1 MTIKFA
7 FIVQS
12 YILAHQSAAC
22 YVSLLKL
29 DNLMR
34 NNQIQPVLLPI
45 LSPLIAIAA
54 ALIVGAGL
62 IAIAGKNPVAAY
74 SALFQESLTNYYGF
88 SNTLTKST
96 PLLLTSLGV
105 LVALKAGQFNIGGE
119 GQIYM
124 GGLGSALVGLYVK
137 GLPLVIHLPLGL
149 LVGFLF
155 GAVWG
160 LIPGYL
166 KAVRGINEVI
176 TTLLL
181 NYVAQN
187 LISYLVSGPMIEP
200 GAPSPFS
207 PKLAQTAQLPTI
219 LPQTQTHAGI
229 LIALIA
235 AGILWLLFLRSPLGY
250 QIETVGQNPIAARY
264 AGLSVERTI
273 MLVMAVAG
281 GLAGL
286 AGSSEVMGLK
296 YRLFENFS
304 GGYGFDA
311 IAIAFLSRGSVPGVV
326 FTSLFFGALRSGAN
340 VMQRTADVPLT
351 IVYAI
356 QGLTVLFIAI
366 SLALEY
372 KTPVTGKN

>member
-1 MTIKFA
+1 
-7 FIVQS
+7 
-12 YILAHQSAAC
+12 
-22 YVSLLKL
+22 
-29 DNLMR
+29 
-34 NNQIQPVLLPI
+34 
-45 LSPLIAIAA
+45 
-54 ALIVGAGL
+54 
-62 IAIAGKNPVAAY
+62 
-74 SALFQESLTNYYGF
+74 
-88 SNTLTKST
+88 
-96 PLLLTSLGV
+96 
-105 LVALKAGQFNIGGE
+105 
-119 GQIYM
+119 
-124 GGLGSALVGLYVK
+124 
-137 GLPLVIHLPLGL
+137 LGL
-149 LVGFLF
+149 LAGFLF

-176 TTLLL
+176 STLLL

-187 LISYLVSGPMIEP
+187 FISYLVNGPMMEP

-207 PKLAQTAQLPTI
+207 PMLAKTAQLPTI
-219 LPQTQTHAGI
+219 LPQTQTHAGL
-229 LIALIA
+229 LIALAA
-235 AGILWLLFLRSPLGY
+235 AGILWVLFWRSPLGY
-250 QIETVGQNPIAARY
+250 QIEIVGQNPIAARY

-273 MLVMAVAG
+273 MLVMSLAG

-286 AGSSEVMGLK
+286 AGASEVMGLK

-340 VMQRTADVPLT
+340 TMQRNADVPLT

-366 SLALEY
+366 SLAFEY
-372 KTPVTGKN
+372 KAKKATDLSTSSS

>member
-1 MTIKFA
+1 METNR
-7 FIVQS
+7 S
-12 YILAHQSAAC
+12 
-22 YVSLLKL
+22 
-29 DNLMR
+29 
-34 NNQIQPVLLPI
+34 QPFLLPI

-54 ALIVGAGL
+54 ALMVGAGL
-62 IAIAGKNPVAAY
+62 IIIAGKSPIAAY
-74 SALFQESLTNYYGF
+74 GALFQEAIANYYGF
-88 SNTLTKST
+88 SNTLTKTT

-137 GLPLVIHLPLGL
+137 GLPLVIHLPLAL
-149 LVGFLF
+149 LAGFLL
-155 GAVWG
+155 GAIWG

-166 KAVRGINEVI
+166 KAVRGVNEVI

-181 NYVAQN
+181 NYIAQYF
-187 LISYLVSGPMIEP
+187 ISYLVQGPMIAP

-207 PKLAQTAQLPTI
+207 PKLPESAQLPTI

-235 AGILWLLFLRSPLGY
+235 AGILWVVFARSPLGY
-250 QIETVGQNPIAARY
+250 QIEAVGQNPTAARY
-264 AGLSVERTI
+264 AGMSVERTI
-273 MLVMAVAG
+273 MLVLALAG

-286 AGSSEVMGLK
+286 AGASEVMGLK

-311 IAIAFLSRGSVPGVV
+311 IAIAFLSRGSIPGVV

-340 VMQRTADVPLT
+340 VMQRSADVPVT

-366 SLALEY
+366 SLALE
-372 KTPVTGKN
+372 GKKGLARS